1 MNRYDIEQIAYR
13 SGLIGMDE
21 SESRKVAF
29 WSTFS
34 MNLKR
39 ELEDE
44 QNDLLRRK
52 DRFDSWED

>member
-1 MNRYDIEQIAYR
+1 MNFYDIEQIAYR

-21 SESRKVAF
+21 SESRTAAF

-39 ELEDE
+39 EIEDE
-44 QNDLLRRK
+44 QDDLLRRQ